1 MARIRIKT
9 FLACFF
15 IQRRYTVSTV
25 TIHIC
30 MSQGFW
36 SQLKKPFFVLA
47 PMADVTDMVF
57 RQIIAKYGC
66 PDVFWT
72 EFVSCDGL
80 QSEGREAVIRDLR
93 YTEVER
99 PLVAQI
105 FGAQPDNVF
114 KTAQLIRELGFDGVD
129 INMGCPEK
137 NIVRQGACSA
147 LIKEPKLAQ
156 EIILAAREGAG
167 DLPVSVKTRLGFY
180 KDTLEEWLPTLLE
193 TKPAVITLH
202 ARTRKE
208 MSNAPAK
215 WHRIKDAVEM
225 AKGSGTLIIGNGDVK
240 SLEDAKRKAEE
251 TGVDGVML
259 GRAVFGNPW
268 LFNREG
274 YVPSVEEK
282 LRVMVEH
289 TNLFKATWGDTKN
302 FDLMKKHY
310 KAYVNGWKGAKALRI
325 KLMQCKTAEEVERIV
340 SDFLG

>member
-1 MARIRIKT
+1 
-9 FLACFF
+9 
-15 IQRRYTVSTV
+15 
-25 TIHIC
+25 
-30 MSQGFW
+30 MSEQQPQLGFW
-36 SQLKKPFFVLA
+36 ADLKRPFFVLA

-57 RQIIAKYGC
+57 RQIIAKYGR

-80 QSEGREAVIRDLR
+80 QSAGREAVIRDLQ

-105 FGAQPDNVF
+105 FGANPDNVF
-114 KTAQLIRELGFDGVD
+114 KTAQLIQELGFDGVD

-156 EIILAAREGAG
+156 EIILAAKEGAPHI
-167 DLPVSVKTRLGFY
+167 PVSVKTRLGFY
-180 KDTLEEWLPTLLE
+180 KDTLDEWLPTLLE
-193 TKPAVITLH
+193 TKPALITLH
-202 ARTRKE
+202 GRTRRE
-208 MSNAPAK
+208 MSLTPAH
-215 WHRIKDAVEM
+215 WDRIRDAVEM
-225 AKGSGTLIIGNGDVK
+225 ARGTGTLIIGNGDVK
-240 SLEDAKRKAEE
+240 SLAEVQQRVEE

-268 LFNREG
+268 LFSREG
-274 YVPSVEEK
+274 YVPTTEEK

-289 TNLFKATWGDTKN
+289 TNLFEQTWKDTKN

-310 KAYVNGWKGAKALRI
+310 KAYVNGWRGAKDLRV
-325 KLMQCKTAEEVERIV
+325 KLMDCKNAGEVQRITET
-340 SDFLG
+340 FLDKK